1 MHDKTEVLRGTGA
14 SFGAVAAVVGLLLMS
29 GTAYAVPLAGI
40 GGFTIQAEEIRGQEA
55 YIYAGATDTS
65 ERSAIPAGVTEL
77 QSSEIDGLKLIK
89 EVDVGNLPGVSGQMK
104 MVISGT
110 DTVETG
116 PQMLK
121 FSHLEADEAVL
132 RSQVIDESP
141 ADDPNDRFTIE
152 ARGDPQEAESVNM
165 TSSGDEPGLV
175 LRNATI
181 NAHYLATNRIS
192 IPGQEITIAYDPDG
206 DGTFEEEFGA

>member
-1 MHDKTEVLRGTGA
+1 MHDKSEVMRGTGA
-14 SFGAVAAVVGLLLMS
+14 SFAAVAAVVGVLLAT

-55 YIYAGATDTS
+55 YIYAGGTDSS

-77 QSSEIDGLKLIK
+77 ASSEIDGLKLIK
-89 EVDVGNLPGVSGQMK
+89 KLDVGSIPGLSGQMK

-110 DTVETG
+110 DTVTTG

-121 FSHLEADEAVL
+121 FSNLKADEAIL
-132 RSQVIDESP
+132 RSQVIDES
-141 ADDPNDRFTIE
+141 ASDDPNEQFTIE
-152 ARGDPQEAESVNM
+152 ARGDPQEAESINLQN
-165 TSSGDEPGLV
+165 SGDKPGLV
-175 LRNATI
+175 LKDVTI

-192 IPGQEITIAYDPDG
+192 IPGQQISIAYDPDG
-206 DGTFEEEFGA
+206 DGTFEQQFGS